1 MEKNLCFNQLSLC
14 AQKTSIDEM
23 RINTMY
29 LSTVLDRI
37 AYDVQDRL
45 TDDYTGLWATLRVR
59 ISATAEWVGD
69 DYGTPCMFAAL
80 SVDTCDED
88 YLQDITRN
96 ILAPRVVF
104 DFDERDIKSVRMAY
118 SNGLAVANIE
128 ADDSRVSSEQ
138 VVAMEN
144 ILYDYICEMGN
155 KADEEIV
162 PIRAKWYYSDNG
174 IVEYLREIGDSFTVD
189 GHLAW

>member
-1 MEKNLCFNQLSLC
+1 
-14 AQKTSIDEM
+14 M

-37 AYDVQDRL
+37 ACDVKDIL
-45 TDDYTGLWATLRVR
+45 TDVYDGLWATLRVR

-69 DYGTPCMFAAL
+69 DCDTPCMFATL

-96 ILAPRVVF
+96 ILAPRVAF

-118 SNGLAVANIE
+118 SNGLAVAKIE
-128 ADDSRVSSEQ
+128 VDNSHVSADQ
-138 VVAMEN
+138 VATMEK
-144 ILYDYICEMGN
+144 ILYDYICEMGD
-155 KADEEIV
+155 KADKEIV
-162 PIRAKWYYSDNG
+162 PHRAKWYYSDNG
-174 IVEYLREIGDSFTVD
+174 ITEYFCEIGDSFDVD
-189 GHLAW
+189 GHLMW

>member
-1 MEKNLCFNQLSLC
+1 MEKNLCFDQLSLY
-14 AQKTSIDEM
+14 AQKTAIDEM

-45 TDDYTGLWATLRVR
+45 TDVYAGLWATLRVR

-69 DYGTPCMFAAL
+69 NYETPRMFAAL

-96 ILAPRVVF
+96 ILAPRVAF

-118 SNGLAVANIE
+118 SNGLAVAKIE
-128 ADDSRVSSEQ
+128 ANDSLVSVEQ
-138 VVAMEN
+138 VVTMEKV
-144 ILYDYICEMGN
+144 LYDYISEMGD

-162 PIRAKWYYSDNG
+162 PHRAKWYYSDSG
-174 IVEYLREIGDSFTVD
+174 ITEYLREIGDSFTVD

>member
-1 MEKNLCFNQLSLC
+1 MENNLCFDKLDLC
-14 AQKTSIDEM
+14 AQKNAIDEM

-69 DYGTPCMFAAL
+69 NYGTPCMLAAL

-96 ILAPRVVF
+96 ILAPRVAF
-104 DFDERDIKSVRMAY
+104 DFDERDVKSVRMAY
-118 SNGLAVANIE
+118 SNGLAVAKIE
-128 ADDSRVSSEQ
+128 VDNSHVSADQ
-138 VVAMEN
+138 VAAMEK
-144 ILYDYICEMGN
+144 ILYDYICEMGD
-155 KADEEIV
+155 KSDEEIV
-162 PIRAKWYYSDNG
+162 PRRAKWYYSDSG
-174 IVEYLREIGDSFTVD
+174 ITEYLREIEDSFD
-189 GHLAW
+189 SNGHLAW

>member
-1 MEKNLCFNQLSLC
+1 MENNLCFDKLDLC
-14 AQKTSIDEM
+14 AQKTAIDEM

-29 LSTVLDRI
+29 LSTVLDRV

-59 ISATAEWVGD
+59 VSATAEWVGD
-69 DYGTPCMFAAL
+69 NYGTPRMFAAL

-96 ILAPRVVF
+96 ILAPRVIF
-104 DFDERDIKSVRMAY
+104 DFDERDVKSVRMAY
-118 SNGLAVANIE
+118 SNRLAVAKIE
-128 ADDSRVSSEQ
+128 VDDDRVSAEQ
-138 VVAMEN
+138 VAAMEK
-144 ILYDYICEMGN
+144 ILYDYICGMGD

-162 PIRAKWYYSDNG
+162 PRRAKWYYTDDG
-174 IVEYLREIGDSFTVD
+174 ITKYLCEIGDSFDVH
-189 GHLAW
+189 GHLVW

>member
-1 MEKNLCFNQLSLC
+1 MEKNLCFDQLSIY
-14 AQKTSIDEM
+14 AQKIAIDEM

-37 AYDVQDRL
+37 ACDGKDIL
-45 TDDYTGLWATLRVR
+45 TDVYDGLRATLRVR

-69 DYGTPCMFAAL
+69 NCDTPCMLATL

-96 ILAPRVVF
+96 ILAPRVAF
-104 DFDERDIKSVRMAY
+104 DFGERDIKSVRMAY
-118 SNGLAVANIE
+118 SNGLAVAKIE
-128 ADDSRVSSEQ
+128 VDNSHVSADQ
-138 VVAMEN
+138 VATMEK

-162 PIRAKWYYSDNG
+162 PIRANWYYSDNG

>member
-1 MEKNLCFNQLSLC
+1 MEKNLCFNKLDICS
-14 AQKTSIDEM
+14 QKTAIDEM

-37 AYDVQDRL
+37 AYDVEDSL
-45 TDDYTGLWATLRVR
+45 TNDYAGLWATLRVR

-69 DYGTPCMFAAL
+69 NYETPRMFAAL

-96 ILAPRVVF
+96 ILAPRVGF
-104 DFDERDIKSVRMAY
+104 EFDERDVQRVCMAY
-118 SNGLAVANIE
+118 SNGLAVAKIE
-128 ADDSRVSSEQ
+128 VSDGRISPKH
-138 VVAMEN
+138 VAVMEKV
-144 ILYDYICEMGN
+144 LYDYICEMGN

-174 IVEYLREIGDSFTVD
+174 IVEYLREIDDSFTVD